1 MMSMKLNFRLKTKT
15 KTKTK
20 TKNPQT
26 IFPPPSPQNK
36 KQNSKVQF
44 DGLLHFISTN
54 IQMSYTQQ
62 NSNKNQESKI
72 VIPNDYPSLTEIVI
86 SASSYH
92 DIFLI

>member
-1 MMSMKLNFRLKTKT
+1 MMSMKLNSRLKTKT
-15 KTKTK
+15 KKK
-20 TKNPQT
+20 
-26 IFPPPSPQNK
+26 PSNYIASTLIPKQK
-36 KQNSKVQF
+36 EQNSKVQF

-72 VIPNDYPSLTEIVI
+72 VIPNDTMSISLTEIVI

-92 DIFLI
+92 DILLI